1 MVSAEVLKAIR
12 AKAEVLAGH
21 DLGEQGDLLVEMAAH
36 RACSICQRED
46 IPEAMGKLRV
56 IYPNIMEL
64 RYDNTRTRTSQSV
77 SGAENVQQKTP
88 LQLFEELYEAQNNQ
102 PMSQEQRGFVTELI
116 ESIWEGRQ

>member
-46 IPEAMGKLRV
+46 IPEAMEQAVAALVLTLEAGGEPVKSMTRGDTSITYDSAQNSVVALLAPFRRLGKLK
-56 IYPNIMEL
+56 EDSL
-64 RYDNTRTRTSQSV
+64 
-77 SGAENVQQKTP
+77 
-88 LQLFEELYEAQNNQ
+88 
-102 PMSQEQRGFVTELI
+102 
-116 ESIWEGRQ
+116 